1 MKLKI
6 AMAAALLAASVQA
19 NATLIIDSSTTGRYN
34 AGLGDLASM
43 DGPGGFLL
51 GPNISEGDP
60 TIELASDPGFTFTPE
75 FGADWLAGD
84 YTGGTWSAPGTV
96 IPTSWAVNTE
106 TAIVYD
112 FFLDSLSD
120 LTIDVGVDNGIV
132 LWLDG
137 VFLFGATRAGGA
149 NINEYDIN
157 LSGISAGHHALQILR
172 ADHGGGTGYAI
183 EVRAQA
189 VQVPEPATLGL
200 IGLGLAGLIAT
211 RRRKQAV

>member
-6 AMAAALLAASVQA
+6 AMATALLAASVQA
-19 NATLIIDSSTTGRYN
+19 HAVLIIDNSTTGRYN
-34 AGLGDLASM
+34 AGLGDLADM
-43 DGPGGFLL
+43 DGAGGFLL
-51 GPNISEGDP
+51 GANVSEGDP
-60 TIELASDPGFTFTPE
+60 TIELAGDPGFAFTTE

-84 YTGGTWSAPGTV
+84 YTGGTWSAPGTG
-96 IPTSWAVNTE
+96 IPSTWAVNTE

-137 VFLFGATRAGGA
+137 AFLFGATRSGGA
-149 NINEYDIN
+149 NLNEYDIN
-157 LSGISAGHHALQILR
+157 LSGISAGDHSLQILR
-172 ADHGGGTGYAI
+172 ADHGGSTGFAI
-183 EVRAQA
+183 EVNSEA

-200 IGLGLAGLIAT
+200 IGLGLVGIAAT